1 MTGRGDQ
8 GSGIGDRNLGMGKI
22 RNLCVSVPLW
32 FVAGAVAGM
41 MLVPGVAHAKDDK
54 KADDRKADKK
64 AAPAPPSDN
73 YDELFLKYLAEAR
86 ATSQTPPSPDSLWMA
101 GLSGDLRARRVNDL
115 VTIRVVELVTAQGSA
130 DSSLE
135 KNSDASA
142 AVTGLFGAESKF
154 PGWLDP
160 TSLAALYANTDFKG
174 SGSTARSG
182 SLSAALTA
190 RVVEVLPNGDLGL
203 EGVREI
209 DINGDRQIIVLTGVV
224 RTADVGP
231 GNVVP
236 STAIGQMRIRY
247 FGRGLIK
254 DNLQPGWLVR
264 VLNKIF

>member
-1 MTGRGDQ
+1 M
-8 GSGIGDRNLGMGKI
+8 SF
-22 RNLCVSVPLW
+22 CVAVSRW
-32 FVAGAVAGM
+32 FVTAMLVAGS
-41 MLVPGVAHAKDDK
+41 AYAQ
-54 KADDRKADKK
+54 KADAT
-64 AAPAPPSDN
+64 APPKPSE

-86 ATSQTPPSPDSLWMA
+86 ATAQAPQSPDSLWMA
-101 GLSGDLRARRVNDL
+101 GLNGDLRARRVNDL
-115 VTIRVVELVTAQGSA
+115 VTVRVIELVSAQGSA
-130 DSSLE
+130 DSSLD
-135 KNSDASA
+135 KNSSASA
-142 AVTGLFGAESKF
+142 SVTNLFGAESKF

-160 TSLAALYANTDFKG
+160 TSLAAANASTDFKG
-174 SGSTARSG
+174 GGSTTRTG
-182 SLSAALTA
+182 SLTAALTA
-190 RVVEVLPNGDLGL
+190 RVVEVLPNGDLAL

-209 DINGDRQIIVLTGVV
+209 EINGDRQIIVLTGVV

>member
-1 MTGRGDQ
+1 MTSLKAQGARLKEGATGKAQRG
-8 GSGIGDRNLGMGKI
+8 
-22 RNLCVSVPLW
+22 LCASASLW
-32 FVAGAVAGM
+32 FVTVAVAAIMGTT
-41 MLVPGVAHAKDDK
+41 AHAQKTD
-54 KADDRKADKK
+54 A
-64 AAPAPPSDN
+64 AAPPKPSDN

-86 ATSQTPPSPDSLWMA
+86 ATAQAPQSPDSLWMA
-101 GLSGDLRARRVNDL
+101 GLNGDLRARRVNDL
-115 VTIRVVELVTAQGSA
+115 VTVRVLELVTAQGSA
-130 DSSLE
+130 DSSLD
-135 KNSDASA
+135 KSSSASV
-142 AVTGLFGAESKF
+142 AVPNLFGLESKY

-160 TSLAALYANTDFKG
+160 TSLASLNTSTDFQG
-174 SGSTARSG
+174 GGSTTRTG

-190 RVVEVLPNGDLGL
+190 RVVEVLPNGDLAL

-254 DNLQPGWLVR
+254 DNLQPGWVIR